1 MKKLTHIALLVCLA
15 APMAAQTDA
24 GAVRVLVIDASGLG
38 VADARVVLANTATGV
53 QTMRTSASDGY
64 ATFTPVIPG
73 GYSVEVSKP
82 GFQQTR
88 VSDLTVNVDEHK
100 LVRVALQ
107 VAGVTSA
114 VEVSA
119 AAEIVQSEEGSLG
132 QVVSGDVAREL
143 PLAGRRYTELALL
156 VPGATDS
163 TLPTTTRGTGW
174 FVANG
179 NYQTQNNFTI
189 DGVDNNQ
196 GTTNA
201 QSLSAQVVQP
211 SPDAI
216 GEFKVQ
222 TNSYSAEFG
231 RSAGAVVNVVL
242 KSGSNQMHGS
252 GWYYNRN
259 RELAA
264 TPWSA
269 NLIGAG
275 RPVLNWNQFG
285 GTFGGPIRKNK
296 LFYFVDYEGF
306 LQDFADQ
313 FLYTVPTAAE
323 HNGVFYKNINDP
335 SGGVFPNRTIPAN
348 RFDTLGKK
356 VLDLFPAPNLA
367 GVVASSGQTIQNY
380 GMQANGTEHSHKG
393 DIRADYNL
401 SEKDVFSARWSYL
414 RQDIFRDS
422 PIPGLADCGSCSQG
436 AQFNTNHNIGAT
448 WTRTIRPSVI
458 NFLRFGFTR
467 TYATFQQASADL
479 TSATQFGFQGIPA
492 ESAQTGGI
500 PLMNVSS
507 YQSIGVRNFRPQ
519 YQKPDLFQFIDNVS
533 FVRGAHSLR
542 AGVETR
548 RKNDSFLDSARTI
561 PAYTFNGNYTTE
573 SMADLLLG
581 QVYQFDANTQ
591 AVVEQL
597 QNAWAGF
604 VQDDWKIARNFTL
617 NLGLRYEY
625 ETPYYG
631 ARPNMNIN
639 FDPGTGQLVKAS
651 NPTDYLV
658 NPDKR
663 DWAPRI
669 GLAWQILPGKLVA
682 RGGYGIFYSGEDMS
696 GSDVSLPLNP
706 PQLTPVTIVRQGTG
720 PAPFLLSDPIPPG
733 IFNNYNTTIVSLR
746 AREKNY
752 HAALIQQFNLALQ
765 YLLPSQST
773 FEAAYVGN
781 RGQNLFAEY
790 SLNQTPF
797 GVDGSIAANRP
808 YPQWSQITMGA
819 TRAESWYN
827 ALQLKF
833 EKHLSHGLYGLIS
846 YTWASAIDE
855 AGAWGAN
862 SSPQYLDNFRGD
874 RGPQSQ
880 TARHRVTAS
889 TIYALPIGR
898 GHRFGSGWNRVLDG
912 IAGGWQISGIVTGRT
927 GLPVNVSLNGTAT
940 NPATGQSYR
949 FFNRNGGALR
959 PNLVATPNTGIDP
972 KTDRLHF
979 LSMSAFAVQP
989 INTPGNA
996 ARNVAWGPKLF
1007 STSISLAKQF
1017 KPSDSTQ
1024 IDLRL
1029 ETFNAFNTVNFGNPA
1044 STYPNSDFGTISSA
1058 GDPRVVQTAIRFRF

>member
-1 MKKLTHIALLVCLA
+1 MKPLSLIALSLCLA
-15 APMAAQTDA
+15 AAAIAQTDS
-24 GAVRVLVIDASGLG
+24 GAVRVLVTDASGLG
-38 VADARVVLANTATGV
+38 VGDARVALTNPATSV
-53 QTMRTSASDGY
+53 QATRISASDGY
-64 ATFTPVIPG
+64 ATFTPVTPG
-73 GYSVEVSKP
+73 AYSIEVSKP

-88 VSDLTVNVDEHK
+88 VNDLTVDVDEHK
-100 LVRVALQ
+100 LVRVMLP

-132 QVVSGDVAREL
+132 QVVAGDVAREL

-163 TLPTTTRGTGW
+163 TLPVTTRGTGW

-216 GEFKVQ
+216 AEFKVQ

-242 KSGSNQMHGS
+242 KSGTNQMHGAA
-252 GWYYNRN
+252 WYYNRN

-275 RPVLNWNQFG
+275 KPVLNWNQFG

-296 LFYFVDYEGF
+296 LFYFIDYEGF
-306 LQDFADQ
+306 YQSFADQ
-313 FLYTVPTAAE
+313 FLLTVPTAAE
-323 HNGVFYKNINDP
+323 HSGVFYRNLNDP
-335 SGGVFPNRTIPAN
+335 SGGVFPNRTIPAS
-348 RFDTLGKK
+348 RFDALGRK
-356 VLDLFPAPNLA
+356 VLDLYPAANLP
-367 GVVASSGQTIQNY
+367 GVVTSSGQTIQNY
-380 GMQANGTEHSHKG
+380 GNQASGTEHSHKG
-393 DIRADYNL
+393 DIKADYNL

-414 RQDIFRDS
+414 RQDVFRNS

-436 AQFNTNHNIGAT
+436 AQFNTNHNVGAT
-448 WTRTIRPSVI
+448 WTRTLRPDLI
-458 NFLRFGFTR
+458 NFFRFGFTR
-467 TYATFQQASADL
+467 SYATFQQASAGL
-479 TSATQFGFQGIPA
+479 TSAADFGFKGIPA
-492 ESAQTGGI
+492 QSAQTGGI

-507 YQSIGVRNFRPQ
+507 YQSLGVRYFRPQ
-519 YQKPDLFQFIDNVS
+519 FQKPDLFQFIDTISYVH
-533 FVRGAHSLR
+533 GAHSLR
-542 AGVETR
+542 AGFETR

-573 SMADLLLG
+573 PMADLLLG

-591 AVVEQL
+591 AIVEQL
-597 QNAWAGF
+597 QNAWSGF
-604 VQDDWKIARNFTL
+604 VQDDWKVARNFTI

-625 ETPYYG
+625 VTPYYG
-631 ARPNMNIN
+631 ARPNMNLN
-639 FDPGTGQLVKAS
+639 FDPASGQLIKATS
-651 NPTDYLV
+651 PTDYLV
-658 NPDKR
+658 NPDRR
-663 DWAPRI
+663 DFGPRI
-669 GLAWQILPGKLVA
+669 GLAWQVLPGRLVA

-720 PAPFLLSDPIPPG
+720 AAPFLLSDPIPTG
-733 IFNNYNTTIVSLR
+733 IFDNYNTTIVSLR
-746 AREKNY
+746 AREKNNRN
-752 HAALIQQFNLALQ
+752 ALIQQFNLALE
-765 YLLPSQST
+765 YMLPMQST
-773 FEAAYVGN
+773 FEVAYVGN

-797 GVDGSIAANRP
+797 GVDGSVAANRP

-833 EKHLSHGLYGLIS
+833 EKHVTHGWYELLS

-862 SSPQYLDNFRGD
+862 TSPQYLDNFRGD

-880 TARHRVTAS
+880 TARHRVTSS
-889 TIYALPIGR
+889 TIYALPLGR
-898 GHRFGSGWNRVLDG
+898 GHHFGANWSRLLDG
-912 IAGGWQISGIVTGRT
+912 IAGGWQISGIVTART
-927 GLPVNVSLNGTAT
+927 GLPVYVGLNGTGI

-949 FFNRNGGALR
+949 FLNRNGGSLR
-959 PNLVATPNTGIDP
+959 PNLVAAPNTGIDP

-979 LSMSAFAVQP
+979 LGMSAFAVQSL
-989 INTPGNA
+989 NTPGNA

-1007 STSISLAKQF
+1007 NTSVSLAKQF
-1017 KPSDSTQ
+1017 KPSERTQ
-1024 IDLRL
+1024 LDLRL
-1029 ETFNAFNTVNFGNPA
+1029 EAFNAFNTVNFANPA
-1044 STYPNSDFGTISSA
+1044 STFPNADFGTVSSA